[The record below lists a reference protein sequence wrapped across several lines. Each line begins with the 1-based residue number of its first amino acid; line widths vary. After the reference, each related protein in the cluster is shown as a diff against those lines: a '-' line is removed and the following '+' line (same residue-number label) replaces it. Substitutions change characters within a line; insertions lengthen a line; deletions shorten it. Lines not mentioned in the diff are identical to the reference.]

1 MLSWLAITYNTARLG
16 LEAQNA
22 AAFRLLR
29 LAAGSRA
36 TGAVEVIPEQ
46 ISLSA
51 ETALAAMAITPKRRH
66 ATKNVHK
73 KSAPVR
79 RRGKRAR

>member
-29 LAAGSRA
+29 WVADAGKAAA
-36 TGAVEVIPEQ
+36 DIPEE
-46 ISLSA
+46 IVLPVDSP
-51 ETALAAMAITPKRRH
+51 AAIAVAPKRRP
-66 ATKNVHK
+66 AANKSHK
-73 KSAPVR
+73 KSTAVR
-79 RRGKRAR
+79 KRGKRAKRG

>member
-29 LAAGSRA
+29 WVADAGKAAA
-36 TGAVEVIPEQ
+36 DIPEE
-46 ISLSA
+46 IVLPVDSP
-51 ETALAAMAITPKRRH
+51 AAIAVAPKRRP
-66 ATKNVHK
+66 AAKKSHK
-73 KSAPVR
+73 KSTAVR
-79 RRGKRAR
+79 KRGKRAKRG

>member
-29 LAAGSRA
+29 LWGTQA
-36 TGAVEVIPEQ
+36 
-46 ISLSA
+46 
-51 ETALAAMAITPKRRH
+51 KRRR
-66 ATKNVHK
+66 TFPK
-73 KSAPVR
+73 KLPSQSILR
-79 RRGKRAR
+79 RQ

>member
-29 LAAGSRA
+29 LVGGAAKAASD
-36 TGAVEVIPEQ
+36 IPEE
-46 ISLSA
+46 I
-51 ETALAAMAITPKRRH
+51 ALPVDSPAAIAVAPKRRP
-66 ATKNVHK
+66 AAKKSHK

-79 RRGKRAR
+79 KRGKRAKRG